1 MLAQEIKIRGEPTAD
16 PQKCRFVLDAEVL
29 SRSPVSFDK
38 ESDTSKAPLA
48 EKLLKLPYIAGVSIS
63 GSAVTLTGD
72 NVESWP
78 AIGKEI
84 GGVIRDQ
91 IKTGEPAVEEE
102 VMDIGDADLFTQVNL
117 LIKNDVNP
125 SIAAHGGV
133 ITLHSVNDGK
143 AFVTMGGGCQGCT
156 ASSITLKQ
164 GVESYIVAK
173 VDGVNEIVDMTDHSE
188 GENPYYTEPIQQ
200 PTQSGGCGCSS
211 GDSHSHGSG
220 GGCGCSSGGGHSHSH
235 GSGGSCG
242 CSH

>member
-1 MLAQEIKIRGEPTAD
+1 MLAQEIRIRGEPTAD
-16 PQKCRFVLDAEVL
+16 PQKCRFVLEAEVL
-29 SRSPVSFDK
+29 SRSPISFDK

-48 EKLLKLPYIAGVSIS
+48 EKLLALPYIAGVSIS

-84 GGVIRDQ
+84 GGVIREQ
-91 IKTGEPAVEEE
+91 IKSGEPAVEEE

-125 SIAAHGGV
+125 SIAAHGGI

-188 GENPYYTEPIQQ
+188 GENPYYTQPIPQAGQ
-200 PTQSGGCGCSS
+200 T
-211 GDSHSHGSG
+211 G
-220 GGCGCSSGGGHSHSH
+220 GGCGCSSGASQS
-235 GSGGSCG
+235 SGGGCCSSDASPSQGGGCG
-242 CSH
+242 CN

>member
-1 MLAQEIKIRGEPTAD
+1 MLAQEIRIRGEPTAD
-16 PQKCRFVLDAEVL
+16 PQKCRFVLEAEVL

-38 ESDTSKAPLA
+38 ESDTSKAPLS
-48 EKLLKLPYIAGVSIS
+48 EKLLALPNIAGVSIS

-84 GGVIRDQ
+84 GGVIREQ
-91 IKTGEPAVEEE
+91 IKSGEPAVEEE

-188 GENPYYTEPIQQ
+188 GENPYYTQPIPQAGQ
-200 PTQSGGCGCSS
+200 TGGGCGCSTGGGGGCGCS
-211 GDSHSHGSG
+211 TTSSPDSG
-220 GGCGCSSGGGHSHSH
+220 GGCGCH
-235 GSGGSCG
+235 
-242 CSH
+242 

>member
-1 MLAQEIKIRGEPTAD
+1 MLAQEIRIRGEPTAD
-16 PQKCRFVLDAEVL
+16 PQKCRFVLEAEVL
-29 SRSPVSFDK
+29 SRSPVSFNK

-48 EKLLKLPYIAGVSIS
+48 EKLLALPYIAGVSIS

-84 GGVIRDQ
+84 GGVIREQ
-91 IKTGEPAVEEE
+91 IKSGEPAVEEE

-125 SIAAHGGV
+125 SIAAHGGI

-188 GENPYYTEPIQQ
+188 GENPYYTQPIPQAGQ
-200 PTQSGGCGCSS
+200 TGGGCGCSTGGGGGCGCS
-211 GDSHSHGSG
+211 TTSSPDSG
-220 GGCGCSSGGGHSHSH
+220 GGCGCH
-235 GSGGSCG
+235 
-242 CSH
+242 

>member
-1 MLAQEIKIRGEPTAD
+1 MLAQEIRIRGEPTAD
-16 PQKCRFVLDAEVL
+16 PQKCRFVLEAEVL

-48 EKLLKLPYIAGVSIS
+48 EKLLALPYIAGVSIS

-84 GGVIRDQ
+84 GGVIREQ
-91 IKTGEPAVEEE
+91 IKSGEPAVEEE

-125 SIAAHGGV
+125 SIAAHGGI

-188 GENPYYTEPIQQ
+188 GENPYYTQPIPQAGQ
-200 PTQSGGCGCSS
+200 T
-211 GDSHSHGSG
+211 G
-220 GGCGCSSGGGHSHSH
+220 GGCGCSSGASQSS
-235 GSGGSCG
+235 GSGCCSTDASPSQGGGCG
-242 CSH
+242 CN

>member
-1 MLAQEIKIRGEPTAD
+1 MLAQEIRIRGEPTAD
-16 PQKCRFVLDAEVL
+16 PQKCRFVLEAEVL

-48 EKLLKLPYIAGVSIS
+48 EKLLALPYIAGVSIS

-84 GGVIRDQ
+84 GGVIREQ
-91 IKTGEPAVEEE
+91 IKSGEPAVEEE

-125 SIAAHGGV
+125 SIAAHGGI

-188 GENPYYTEPIQQ
+188 GENPYYTQPIPQAGQ
-200 PTQSGGCGCSS
+200 T
-211 GDSHSHGSG
+211 G
-220 GGCGCSSGGGHSHSH
+220 GGCGCSSGASQS
-235 GSGGSCG
+235 SGGGCCSTDASPSQGGGCG
-242 CSH
+242 CN

>member
-1 MLAQEIKIRGEPTAD
+1 MLAQEIRIRGEPTAD
-16 PQKCRFVLDAEVL
+16 PQKCRFVLEAEVL

-48 EKLLKLPYIAGVSIS
+48 EKLLALPYIAGVSIS

-84 GGVIRDQ
+84 GGVIREQ
-91 IKTGEPAVEEE
+91 IKSGEPAVEEE

-188 GENPYYTEPIQQ
+188 GENPYYTQPIPQAGQ
-200 PTQSGGCGCSS
+200 T
-211 GDSHSHGSG
+211 G
-220 GGCGCSSGGGHSHSH
+220 GGCGCSSGSTQTT
-235 GSGGSCG
+235 GGSCSTGGGQSQGG
-242 CSH
+242 CGCN

>member
-1 MLAQEIKIRGEPTAD
+1 MLAQEIRIRGEPTAD
-16 PQKCRFVLDAEVL
+16 PQKCRFVLEAEVL
-29 SRSPVSFDK
+29 SRSPVNFNK

-48 EKLLKLPYIAGVSIS
+48 EKLLALPYIAGVSIS
-63 GSAVTLTGD
+63 GSTVTLTGD

-84 GGVIRDQ
+84 GGVIREQ
-91 IKTGEPAVEEE
+91 IKSGEPAVEEE

-188 GENPYYTEPIQQ
+188 GENPYYTQPIPQAGQ
-200 PTQSGGCGCSS
+200 T
-211 GDSHSHGSG
+211 G
-220 GGCGCSSGGGHSHSH
+220 GGCGCSSGASQS
-235 GSGGSCG
+235 SGGGCCSSDASPSQGGGCG
-242 CSH
+242 CN

>member
-1 MLAQEIKIRGEPTAD
+1 MLAQEIRIRGEPTAD
-16 PQKCRFVLDAEVL
+16 PQKCRFVLEAEVL
-29 SRSPVSFDK
+29 SRSPVSFNK

-48 EKLLKLPYIAGVSIS
+48 EKLLALPYIAGVSIS

-84 GGVIRDQ
+84 GGVIREQ
-91 IKTGEPAVEEE
+91 IKSGEPAVEEE

-188 GENPYYTEPIQQ
+188 GENPYYTQPIPQAGQ
-200 PTQSGGCGCSS
+200 T
-211 GDSHSHGSG
+211 G
-220 GGCGCSSGGGHSHSH
+220 GGCGCNSGASQSSGGGCCSSDA
-235 GSGGSCG
+235 SPSQGGGCG
-242 CSH
+242 CN

>member
-1 MLAQEIKIRGEPTAD
+1 MLAQEIRIRGEPTAD
-16 PQKCRFVLDAEVL
+16 PQKCRFVLEAEVL

-48 EKLLKLPYIAGVSIS
+48 EKLLALPYIAGVSIS

-78 AIGKEI
+78 AIGQEF
-84 GGVIRDQ
+84 GGVIREQ
-91 IKTGEPAVEEE
+91 IKSGEPAVEEE

-188 GENPYYTEPIQQ
+188 GENPYYTQPIPQAGQ
-200 PTQSGGCGCSS
+200 TGGGCGCSTGGGGGCGCS
-211 GDSHSHGSG
+211 TASSPDSG
-220 GGCGCSSGGGHSHSH
+220 GGCGCH
-235 GSGGSCG
+235 
-242 CSH
+242 

>member
-1 MLAQEIKIRGEPTAD
+1 MLAQEIRIRGEPTAD
-16 PQKCRFVLDAEVL
+16 PQKCRFVLEAEVL

-48 EKLLKLPYIAGVSIS
+48 EKLLALPYIAGVSIS

-84 GGVIRDQ
+84 GGVIREQ
-91 IKTGEPAVEEE
+91 IKSGEPAVEEE

-156 ASSITLKQ
+156 ASTITLKQ

-188 GENPYYTEPIQQ
+188 GENPYYTQPIPQAGQ
-200 PTQSGGCGCSS
+200 T
-211 GDSHSHGSG
+211 G
-220 GGCGCSSGGGHSHSH
+220 GGCGCSSGASQS
-235 GSGGSCG
+235 SGGG
-242 CSH
+242 CCSSDASPSQGGGRGCN